1 MSINLTRLYFHAV
14 LPENCHLSV
23 NEESL
28 PASAAAD
35 STALVTTSQLC
46 KKISIFLDKADPEI
60 TWDRLA
66 SELQPIRQALLEMA
80 AACQWTGTQQT
91 IPALARCKSVLT
103 PFGAAGMR
111 WMQEEK
117 MQDWHCCGK
126 LCERREDCKWKA
138 QSNPTDMQRK
148 SPFSS
153 VTDADQKC

>member
-1 MSINLTRLYFHAV
+1 MLCAVSINLTWLYFHAV

-23 NEESL
+23 DEESL

-46 KKISIFLDKADPEI
+46 RKISIFLAKADPEI

-66 SELQPIRQALLEMA
+66 SELQPIRQALLEAA
-80 AACQWTGTQQT
+80 AACQWAGTQQT
-91 IPALARCKSVLT
+91 IPAQTCCKSVLT

-117 MQDWHCCGK
+117 MQDWH
-126 LCERREDCKWKA
+126 
-138 QSNPTDMQRK
+138 
-148 SPFSS
+148 
-153 VTDADQKC
+153 